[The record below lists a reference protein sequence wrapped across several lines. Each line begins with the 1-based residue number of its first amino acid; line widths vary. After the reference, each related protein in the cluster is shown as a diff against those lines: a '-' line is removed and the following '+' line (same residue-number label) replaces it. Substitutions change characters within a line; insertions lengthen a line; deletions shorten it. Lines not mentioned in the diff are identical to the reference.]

1 MEPSG
6 PQEPN
11 RLPTS
16 SRAPAVPDAT
26 TALDLRR
33 ERALTFVVAAVQLV
47 NVLEFMIV
55 MPLGPDMAQALHFR
69 MDAVGVVGGAYTAAG
84 AVSGVIGAL
93 VLDRFDRKRVLLVTM
108 IGLIAATVL
117 GGLARSLE
125 TLIAARVLAGLF
137 GGPATSVSIAIVSD
151 VVPVARR
158 GRAMAIVMGAFTV
171 SSILG
176 VPAALELAERADA
189 WSAPFFGVA
198 ALGVVVIAVAAVALP
213 SMTGHMAAEG
223 GKGNLPGS
231 PGVADATSAVGLGAV
246 LRRPEA
252 LLALT
257 ALGLTMMTLFSI
269 VPNLSAYLQFNAG
282 WPREHLAQ
290 LYAAGGAAGLVIM
303 ALSGRAI
310 DRWGSAPVVTF
321 AALWVTVV
329 VAIGILPGRPLVHTM
344 LFFVLFM
351 GGTSIRNVAM
361 NALTSR
367 VPPPAERARYQ
378 SVQSA
383 VQHLACAIG
392 AMASTRLIEEQPD
405 RSLAHM
411 DWLGGA
417 VIVGSLIVPFLAF
430 AIERRVRARE
440 RAGG

>member
-1 MEPSG
+1 LS
-6 PQEPN
+6 
-11 RLPTS
+11 TS
-16 SRAPAVPDAT
+16 SRAPAAAPPT
-26 TALDLRR
+26 LDLRR
-33 ERALTFVVAAVQLV
+33 ERALTLVVAAVQLV

-55 MPLGPDMAQALHFR
+55 MPLGPDIAKALDFR

-84 AVSGVIGAL
+84 AVSGVVGAL
-93 VLDRFDRKRVLLVTM
+93 ILDRFDRKRVLVVTM

-125 TLIAARVLAGLF
+125 SLIAARVLAGAF

-151 VVPVARR
+151 VVPVVRR
-158 GRAMAIVMGAFTV
+158 GRAMAIVMGAFTI
-171 SSILG
+171 SSIFG
-176 VPAALELAERADA
+176 VPAALELAEAAGA

-198 ALGVVVIAVAAVALP
+198 ALGVVVIAVAVAALP
-213 SMTGHMAAEG
+213 SMTGHLSRG
-223 GKGNLPGS
+223 
-231 PGVADATSAVGLGAV
+231 DATSAAGLGAV

-257 ALGLTMMTLFSI
+257 ALALTMMSLFSI

-282 WPREHLAQ
+282 WPREHLSQ
-290 LYAAGGAAGLVIM
+290 LYAAGGVVGLVIM

-321 AALWVTVV
+321 SALWVTVV
-329 VAIGILPGRPLVHTM
+329 IAIGILPGKPLVHTM

-392 AMASTRLIEEQPD
+392 AMASTQLIEEQPD
-405 RSLAHM
+405 HSLAHM
-411 DWLGGA
+411 DWLGTA
-417 VIVGSLIVPFLAF
+417 TIVASLIVPFLAF

-440 RAGG
+440 RATDRPSPT